1 MTLPQPPRA
10 VRMGRAQMR
19 KIVSRSALVMAAAVG
34 SILLVF
40 GPAHVVVSPSMEP
53 AIRAGDA
60 LWIRPVAEPITPGMV
75 VTYRLDERLIT
86 HRVLSVDGETLHT
99 KGDNNEEADP
109 WPVPVASIVGT
120 PVLRVPRLGYVIDF
134 VRKPAGWGLF
144 VVLPASL
151 LIAEEIRKISAQ
163 VRGSRRAKAGLT
175 PAQSA
180 RAADHAGIPE
190 AGDGEGVHAWRAKV
204 EELLP
209 ERGGIPRPDGR
220 RARR

>member
-1 MTLPQPPRA
+1 MS
-10 VRMGRAQMR
+10 
-19 KIVSRSALVMAAAVG
+19 KIASLSALVMAVAVG

-53 AIRAGDA
+53 AIRAGDV
-60 LWIRPVAEPITPGMV
+60 LWIRPVAGPITPGMV
-75 VTYRLDERLIT
+75 VTYRLDGRLIT
-86 HRVLSVDGETLHT
+86 HRVLSVEGETLST

-120 PVLRVPRLGYVIDF
+120 PVLRVPSLGYVIDF

-144 VVLPASL
+144 VALPASL
-151 LIAEEIRKISAQ
+151 LIAEELRKISAQ
-163 VRGSRRAKAGLT
+163 VRRPRRARAGLT
-175 PAQSA
+175 PVRSA
-180 RAADHAGIPE
+180 RAPDRPAILQ
-190 AGDGEGVHAWRAKV
+190 AGDGEGLDAWRAKV

-209 ERGGIPRPDGR
+209 ERGGIPRPDAR